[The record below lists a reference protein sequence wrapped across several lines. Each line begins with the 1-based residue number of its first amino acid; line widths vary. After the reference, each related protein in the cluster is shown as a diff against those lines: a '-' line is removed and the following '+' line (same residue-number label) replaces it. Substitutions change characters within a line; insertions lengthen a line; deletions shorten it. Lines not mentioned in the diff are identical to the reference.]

1 MMSKTTSS
9 LQNMVRDSDVSK
21 HKKETQTIDKSNVI
35 ASGNVLI
42 ILSLI
47 YIQLYCYSIVNN
59 IVFILL
65 QKIFVLQPLTHTCSK
80 SQPGTHFINKKVGQ

>member
-21 HKKETQTIDKSNVI
+21 HKKETQTIDESNVI

-47 YIQLYCYSIVNN
+47 YINYIA
-59 IVFILL
+59 IL
-65 QKIFVLQPLTHTCSK
+65 
-80 SQPGTHFINKKVGQ
+80 